1 LLQWFR
7 KMAFK
12 VDKREDRKI
21 KIHLKFLIR
30 KKGVKVMQGARMR
43 RRKPRR
49 RRGANRLVETFRGS
63 IKQLLILYLDVY
75 HLGAAFQL

>member
-1 LLQWFR
+1 METGRLLQWFR

-21 KIHLKFLIR
+21 KIHLKLLIR

-43 RRKPRR
+43 RRKPIQGWRAEEEAR
-49 RRGANRLVETFRGS
+49 C
-63 IKQLLILYLDVY
+63 KQV
-75 HLGAAFQL
+75 GRNFQGFH